1 MSNIREL
8 AMRVREEMRDAGYTE
23 ASYLG
28 FYADAL
34 LPIVRF
40 HEERGTDL
48 FDQDILADYI
58 RMVNQRK
65 AGGKIGKGQRQHL
78 LYAAE
83 KMSCVFHT
91 GKLVWK
97 FPQKV
102 MKHESNDYYT
112 KLFTEY
118 EGSSELHP
126 NTRGDVNWVARSFFS
141 WLTKEGYPT
150 LDDVDAAVI
159 QRYVVHCSG
168 QMTSV
173 SMYNVLLYLRKLCAY
188 LAGCGLLDNDY
199 HALLSMRVSR
209 ESKMY
214 PAAPQKEILLVLERI
229 DRSTTMGKRDY
240 AVILLGAI
248 TGLRAV
254 DVRNMRLS
262 DIDWAHGEIRIVQSK
277 TGNTNM
283 LPLTED
289 VGEAVKDYI
298 LHARPDTPD
307 DRVFIRM
314 IPPFVALYDSWS
326 IGDIWDRYRRRA
338 GLPRDAFDG
347 KGFHSLRRALG
358 KNMVTAGIEVTTA
371 AQVLGDELVDSAKK
385 YIALDSEH
393 LAECAL
399 DFAGIAWKG
408 GGVS

>member
-1 MSNIREL
+1 
-8 AMRVREEMRDAGYTE
+8 MRDTGYTE

-40 HEERGTDL
+40 HEERGADE
-48 FDQDILADYI
+48 FAPDILADYI
-58 RMVNQRK
+58 RMVEQRK
-65 AGGKIGKGQRQHL
+65 ADGLIGKGQRQHL

-83 KMSCVFHT
+83 KMSCVFYA
-91 GKLVWK
+91 GKLIWK
-97 FPQKV
+97 FPQRV

-112 KLFTEY
+112 QLFSEY
-118 EGSSELHP
+118 AASQEIHP
-126 NTRGDVNWVARSFFS
+126 NTRGDVNCVARSFFS
-141 WLTKEGYPT
+141 WLTQEGYPA
-150 LDDVDAAVI
+150 LDEVDAAVI

-168 QMTSV
+168 QMTSA
-173 SMYNVLLYLRKLCAY
+173 SMYNVQLYLRKLCAY
-188 LAGCGLLDNDY
+188 LAGRGLLKNDY
-199 HALLSMRVSR
+199 HALLSMRMSR

-214 PAAPQKEILLVLERI
+214 PAAPQKEISLVLERI
-229 DRSTTMGKRDY
+229 DRSTAMGKRDY
-240 AVILLGAI
+240 AVILLGAVA
-248 TGLRAV
+248 GLRAV

-262 DIDWAHGEIRIVQSK
+262 DIDWARGEIRIVQSK
-277 TGNTNM
+277 TGKTNL

-298 LHARPDTPD
+298 LHARPNTLD
-307 DRVFIRM
+307 DKVFIRLR
-314 IPPFVALYDSWS
+314 PPFVALYDSWS

-358 KNMVTAGIEVTTA
+358 KNMVTAGVEVTTA

-393 LAECAL
+393 LAE
-399 DFAGIAWKG
+399 
-408 GGVS
+408 